1 MRVLRGLVDV
11 SICRGFCESTTRIL
25 YPTSIKFPRPNIF
38 HFDDNWSIYRG
49 LAASHTV
56 HGVCHFLRCGPHPG
70 SAFKNRKRPGRGAGA
85 GIRTTKKSYTTEQT
99 FPTIEPNFQHYVR
112 QADQESGKIFRAEA
126 LENETGIAG
135 RTYRRTMIIN
145 RVQMRIGMMM

>member
-1 MRVLRGLVDV
+1 LPFSALRPAPRV
-11 SICRGFCESTTRIL
+11 SIQEQKET
-25 YPTSIKFPRPNIF
+25 
-38 HFDDNWSIYRG
+38 
-49 LAASHTV
+49 
-56 HGVCHFLRCGPHPG
+56 
-70 SAFKNRKRPGRGAGA
+70 RKRRWCLNQND
-85 GIRTTKKSYTTEQT
+85 KKSHTTEQT

-112 QADQESGKIFRAEA
+112 LADQESGKIFRAEA